1 MDGREVQG
9 HRAKK
14 KRGRALHAWQP
25 AKSGEGRAG
34 GRLESRGRGGGR
46 WLQWVAAAAA
56 MATAAAGT
64 ACDGSGTARCAS
76 RARGSAGQ
84 RAPGGQERERD
95 GAGELARGSWR
106 GRRGRRG
113 RSQEGRS
120 GGAWGRGRG
129 SGRAVSQRARPA
141 AAWHLPSWG
150 RAAAA
155 APGPPTAGANYHDAA
170 RPSTGG
176 GGEGGGGVAAAAAS
190 APQTRRRTRSGVVRA
205 DAQGCGG
212 GGAVGGTHGA
222 TGRQEET
229 NTR

>member
-56 MATAAAGT
+56 TATAAAGT
-64 ACDGSGTARCAS
+64 ACDGSGKARCAS

-84 RAPGGQERERD
+84 RAPGGQVRERD
-95 GAGELARGSWR
+95 GAGELARGRWR

-120 GGAWGRGRG
+120 GGAWGHGRIT
-129 SGRAVSQRARPA
+129 
-141 AAWHLPSWG
+141 
-150 RAAAA
+150 A
-155 APGPPTAGANYHDAA
+155 APSSGEMARYTAWTPDG
-170 RPSTGG
+170 
-176 GGEGGGGVAAAAAS
+176 
-190 APQTRRRTRSGVVRA
+190 
-205 DAQGCGG
+205 
-212 GGAVGGTHGA
+212 
-222 TGRQEET
+222 
-229 NTR
+229 